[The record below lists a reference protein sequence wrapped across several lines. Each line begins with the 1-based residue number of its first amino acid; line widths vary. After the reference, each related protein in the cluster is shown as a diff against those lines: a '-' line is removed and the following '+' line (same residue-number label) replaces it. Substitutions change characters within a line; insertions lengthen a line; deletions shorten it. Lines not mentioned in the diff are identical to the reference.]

1 MATNQDQHN
10 ENKHTENLS
19 RKFHDRAKD
28 IANDLNRQLLTL
40 STGIVA
46 AFFYFAVDRRADLN
60 DIEKILILITI
71 ILFGLSIL
79 CSILGMKW
87 DASKNYF
94 LGEINNA
101 AKQNDRDK
109 HERFKEKHDNKQ
121 LKAKRDARRFLLL
134 GILGAIIFLTKF
146 LLIS

>member
-1 MATNQDQHN
+1 MSKN
-10 ENKHTENLS
+10 TEDLPQ
-19 RKFHDRAKD
+19 KFHDRAKN

-46 AFFYFAVDRRADLN
+46 AFFYFAIDKRADLN

-71 ILFGLSIL
+71 ILFGLSIR

-101 AKQNDRDK
+101 AKQKDRDENEASK
-109 HERFKEKHDNKQ
+109 KTYDDKQ
-121 LKAKRDARRFLLL
+121 LKAKRCANNLFSL
-134 GILGAIIFLTKF
+134 GILGAIIFLIKF
-146 LLIS
+146 LLI

>member
-1 MATNQDQHN
+1 MTTNQDQHN
-10 ENKHTENLS
+10 ENKHINDLS
-19 RKFHDRAKD
+19 QKFHDRARN

-46 AFFYFAVDRRADLN
+46 AFFYFAIDKRADLN

-101 AKQNDRDK
+101 TKQNDRDK
-109 HERFKEKHDNKQ
+109 NEASKKTYDDKQ
-121 LKAKRDARRFLLL
+121 LKAKRCANNLFLL
-134 GILGAIIFLTKF
+134 GILGAIIFLIKF